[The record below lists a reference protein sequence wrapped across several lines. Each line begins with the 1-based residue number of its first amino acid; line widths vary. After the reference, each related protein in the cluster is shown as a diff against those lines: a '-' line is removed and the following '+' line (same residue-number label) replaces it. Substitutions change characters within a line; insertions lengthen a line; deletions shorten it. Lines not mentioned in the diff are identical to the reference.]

1 MSDVAKDTF
10 TAEGWPSNTY
20 GVSKIAVNA
29 LTRIVAREEAKNTSR
44 HDTRR
49 PTRRDTTHARND

>member
-1 MSDVAKDTF
+1 VSDVAKDTF

-44 HDTRR
+44 YDTRHT
-49 PTRRDTTHARND
+49 TRARNY